1 MVQWTAVLLPQG
13 KAQSVDK
20 PARIRY
26 RFCAHHAKQQP
37 PKGTHKKNQKKQENA
52 EKQRQKTTQ
61 KTAQKAYE

>member
-1 MVQWTAVLLPQG
+1 MVQWTAVLLHQG

-20 PARIRY
+20 PARVSVRTTQNNS
-26 RFCAHHAKQQP
+26 HQ
-37 PKGTHKKNQKKQENA
+37 KGTHNKKNQKKKEDA